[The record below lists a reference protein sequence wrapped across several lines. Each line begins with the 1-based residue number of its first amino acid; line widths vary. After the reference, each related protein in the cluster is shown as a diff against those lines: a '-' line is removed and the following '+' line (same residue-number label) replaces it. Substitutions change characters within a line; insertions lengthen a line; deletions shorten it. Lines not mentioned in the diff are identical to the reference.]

1 MLSRVAASLY
11 WLSRYVERSDGM
23 LRMLKI
29 NYASS
34 QDTLQEFTWEPVI
47 RIFSSP
53 EEDAAEKLENDSRNV
68 LKYMVTG
75 KNNANSVFNIITLAR
90 ENARSVQDHITKD
103 LWQCLNEYYHTVKDP
118 KLERSLLREDPISV
132 LDVLIKQVMLYYGT
146 VEITMERGEGR
157 SFMNIGKYLERAIQS
172 VDILDT
178 KFGSISDN
186 PDLLTDTT
194 YWKHLLLSLGGYEL
208 YLKTYREGF
217 EAENVLEQVVL
228 NNDFPRSVIYSVN
241 NIQRYFDRLKN
252 NSNMEDF
259 REMSFQIGRLQSHI
273 KYSSVRSIRQEG
285 LHIFLTQIRSE
296 LYGIANSL
304 NTACS
309 NSTFTCPPFT
319 VTDPSGFTILP

>member
-1 MLSRVAASLY
+1 MLSRVAASFY
-11 WLSRYVERSDGM
+11 WLSRYIERSDGM

-34 QDTLQEFTWEPVI
+34 QDTVQEFTWEPVI
-47 RIFSSP
+47 RIFAVSDG
-53 EEDAAEKLENDSRNV
+53 EETVKLENDSRAV

-75 KNNANSVFNIITLAR
+75 KSNSNSILNIITLAR
-90 ENARSVQDHITKD
+90 ENARGVQEHITKD
-103 LWQCLNEYYHTVKDP
+103 LWQCLNEYYHAVKDP
-118 KLERSLLREDPISV
+118 RLEKSLQREDPISI

-178 KFGSISDN
+178 KFGSINDN

-217 EAENVLEQVVL
+217 EASNILEQVVL

-241 NIQRYFDRLKN
+241 NIQRYFERLKN
-252 NSNMEDF
+252 DSNVDDY
-259 REMSFQIGRLQSHI
+259 REMSFKIGRLQSRI
-273 KYSSVRSIRQEG
+273 KYSSVKTIEKEG
-285 LHIFLTQIRSE
+285 LHLFLTQIRSE
-296 LYGIANSL
+296 LYGIGNSL
-304 NTACS
+304 NEHYFA
-309 NSTFTCPPFT
+309 NS
-319 VTDPSGFTILP
+319 

>member
-1 MLSRVAASLY
+1 MLSRVAASFY
-11 WLSRYVERSDGM
+11 WLSRYIERSDGM

-34 QDTLQEFTWEPVI
+34 QDTIQEFTWAPVI
-47 RIFSSP
+47 RIFAGP
-53 EEDAAEKLENDSRNV
+53 VEEDAESLENNSRAV

-75 KNNANSVFNIITLAR
+75 KNNPNSILNIITLAR
-90 ENARSVQDHITKD
+90 ENARGVQEHIPKD
-103 LWQCLNEYYHTVKDP
+103 LWQCLNEYYHTVKDARVE
-118 KLERSLLREDPISV
+118 KALQREDPIGV

-146 VEITMERGEGR
+146 AEITMERGEGR

-178 KFGSISDN
+178 KFGSVSDN
-186 PDLLTDTT
+186 PDLLTDTS

-217 EAENVLEQVVL
+217 EASNILEQVVL

-252 NSNMEDF
+252 NSNVEDY
-259 REMSFQIGRLQSHI
+259 RELSFQIGRLQSRI
-273 KYSSVRSIRQEG
+273 KYSSVKSIEQDG
-285 LHIFLTQIRSE
+285 LHLYLTQVRKD
-296 LYGIANSL
+296 LYGIGNAL
-304 NTACS
+304 NEHYFAHS
-309 NSTFTCPPFT
+309 
-319 VTDPSGFTILP
+319 

>member
-1 MLSRVAASLY
+1 MLSRVAASFY
-11 WLSRYVERSDGM
+11 WLSRYIERSDGM

-34 QDTLQEFTWEPVI
+34 QDTVQEFTWEPVI
-47 RIFSSP
+47 RIFAGLSK
-53 EEDAAEKLENDSRNV
+53 AEADKLDNDSRSV

-75 KNNANSVFNIITLAR
+75 KSNPNSILNIITLAR
-90 ENARSVQDHITKD
+90 ENARGVQEHITKD

-118 KLERSLLREDPISV
+118 RVERSLQREDPIGV

-178 KFGSISDN
+178 KFSSISDN

-252 NSNMEDF
+252 DINVDTF
-259 REMSFQIGRLQSHI
+259 RDMSFQIGRLQSRI

-285 LHIFLTQIRSE
+285 LHVFLTQIRSE
-296 LYGIANSL
+296 LYGVGNSL
-304 NTACS
+304 NEYYFA
-309 NSTFTCPPFT
+309 NS
-319 VTDPSGFTILP
+319 

>member
-11 WLSRYVERSDGM
+11 WLSRYVERSDGI

-34 QDTLQEFTWEPVI
+34 QDTVQEFTWEPVI
-47 RIFSSP
+47 RIFAGHD
-53 EEDAAEKLENDSRNV
+53 EETEKLGNNSRAV
-68 LKYMVTG
+68 IKYMVTG
-75 KNNANSVFNIITLAR
+75 KNNPNSILNIITLAR
-90 ENARSVQDHITKD
+90 ENARGVQEHITKD
-103 LWQCLNEYYHTVKDP
+103 LWQCLNEYYHTVKDSRLDNAI
-118 KLERSLLREDPISV
+118 KREDPIST

-157 SFMNIGKYLERAIQS
+157 SFMNIGKYLERGIQS

-178 KFGSISDN
+178 KFGSIDDN

-217 EAENVLEQVVL
+217 EAGNVLEQVVL

-241 NIQRYFDRLKN
+241 HIQRYFERLKDEGN
-252 NSNMEDF
+252 IDNF
-259 REMSFQIGRLQSHI
+259 RELSFYIGRLQSHI
-273 KYSSVRSIRQEG
+273 KYSSVKSIKEEG
-285 LHIFLTQIRSE
+285 LHTFLTQIRSE
-296 LYGIANSL
+296 LFGIGDALNNHYFANS
-304 NTACS
+304 
-309 NSTFTCPPFT
+309 
-319 VTDPSGFTILP
+319 

>member
-11 WLSRYVERSDGM
+11 WQSRYIERSDGM

-34 QDTLQEFTWEPVI
+34 QDAIQEFTWEPVL
-47 RIFSSP
+47 RIFAGGD
-53 EEDAAEKLENDSRNV
+53 EDEKISETDSRAV

-75 KNNANSVFNIITLAR
+75 KNNFNSVVNIITQAR
-90 ENARSVQDHITKD
+90 ENARGVQEHITKD
-103 LWQCLNEYYHTVKDP
+103 LWQCLNEYYHTVKDT
-118 KLERSLLREDPISV
+118 KLERALQREDPISV
-132 LDVLIKQVMLYYGT
+132 LDILIKQVMLYYGT

-241 NIQRYFDRLKN
+241 NIQRYFERLQN
-252 NSNMEDF
+252 DSNMDDF
-259 REMSFQIGRLQSHI
+259 REMSFKIGRLQSRI
-273 KYSSVRSIRQEG
+273 KYSSVRTIRQEG
-285 LHIFLTQIRSE
+285 LHAFLTQIRSE
-296 LYGIANSL
+296 LYGIADSL
-304 NTACS
+304 NKHYFA
-309 NSTFTCPPFT
+309 NS
-319 VTDPSGFTILP
+319 

>member
-1 MLSRVAASLY
+1 MLSRVAASFY
-11 WLSRYVERSDGM
+11 WLSRYIERSDGM

-34 QDTLQEFTWEPVI
+34 QDTVQEFTWEPVI
-47 RIFSSP
+47 RIFAGID
-53 EEDAAEKLENDSRNV
+53 ETEIDKLENDSRAV

-75 KNNANSVFNIITLAR
+75 KNNPNSILNIITLAR
-90 ENARSVQDHITKD
+90 ENARGVQEHISKD
-103 LWQCLNEYYHTVKDP
+103 LWQCLNEYYHTVKDSR
-118 KLERSLLREDPISV
+118 LERSLQREDPIGV

-146 VEITMERGEGR
+146 AEITMERGEGR

-178 KFGSISDN
+178 KFSSVSDN

-217 EAENVLEQVVL
+217 EAENVLEQVAL

-241 NIQRYFDRLKN
+241 NIHRYFDRLKN
-252 NSNMEDF
+252 DSNVDTF
-259 REMSFQIGRLQSHI
+259 REMSFQIGRLQSRI
-273 KYSSVRSIRQEG
+273 KYSSVRSIRAEG
-285 LHIFLTQIRSE
+285 LHLFLTQTRNE
-296 LYGIANSL
+296 LHGIGNSL
-304 NTACS
+304 NEYYFA
-309 NSTFTCPPFT
+309 NS
-319 VTDPSGFTILP
+319 

>member
-1 MLSRVAASLY
+1 
-11 WLSRYVERSDGM
+11 M

-34 QDTLQEFTWEPVI
+34 QDAIQEFTWEPVI
-47 RIFSSP
+47 RIFAGLDDD
-53 EEDAAEKLENDSRNV
+53 EGDNLGNDSRAV
-68 LKYMVTG
+68 LKYMVMG
-75 KNNANSVFNIITLAR
+75 KSNSNSVLNIITLAR
-90 ENARSVQDHITKD
+90 ENARSVQEHITKD
-103 LWQCLNEYYHTVKDP
+103 LWQCLNEYYHTVKDN
-118 KLERSLLREDPISV
+118 KLERALQREDPISV

-241 NIQRYFDRLKN
+241 NIQRYFERLQN
-252 NSNMEDF
+252 DSNMDDF
-259 REMSFQIGRLQSHI
+259 RDMTFKIGRLQSRI
-273 KYSSVRSIRQEG
+273 KYSSVKTIRQEG
-285 LHIFLTQIRSE
+285 LHAFLTQIRGE
-296 LYGIANSL
+296 LYGVADALNEHYFANS
-304 NTACS
+304 
-309 NSTFTCPPFT
+309 
-319 VTDPSGFTILP
+319 

>member
-1 MLSRVAASLY
+1 MLSRVAASFY
-11 WLSRYVERSDGM
+11 WLSRYIERSDGM

-34 QDTLQEFTWEPVI
+34 QDTVQEFTWEPVI
-47 RIFSSP
+47 RLYSEADSV
-53 EEDAAEKLENDSRNV
+53 ETKKLQNDSRAV

-75 KNNANSVFNIITLAR
+75 KENSNSILNIITLAR
-90 ENARSVQDHITKD
+90 ENARGVQEHITKD

-118 KLERSLLREDPISV
+118 RLEKALQRDDPISV

-178 KFGSISDN
+178 KFGSINDN

-208 YLKTYREGF
+208 YIRTYREGF
-217 EAENVLEQVVL
+217 EASNILEQVVL

-241 NIQRYFDRLKN
+241 NIQRYFDRLKTE
-252 NSNMEDF
+252 SNLDDF
-259 REMSFQIGRLQSHI
+259 REMSFRIGRLQSRI
-273 KYSSVRSIRQEG
+273 KYSSVKSIEQEG
-285 LHIFLTQIRSE
+285 LHVFLTQIRSE
-296 LYGIANSL
+296 LYGIANAL
-304 NTACS
+304 NEHYFA
-309 NSTFTCPPFT
+309 NS
-319 VTDPSGFTILP
+319 

>member
-1 MLSRVAASLY
+1 MLSRVAASFY
-11 WLSRYVERSDGM
+11 WLSRYIERSDGM

-34 QDTLQEFTWEPVI
+34 QDTVQEFTWEPVM
-47 RIFSSP
+47 RIFAGL
-53 EEDAAEKLENDSRNV
+53 DAVEAEKLENDSRSV

-75 KNNANSVFNIITLAR
+75 KSNPNSILNIITLAR
-90 ENARSVQDHITKD
+90 ENARGVQEHITKD
-103 LWQCLNEYYHTVKDP
+103 LWQCLNEYYHTVKDVR
-118 KLERSLLREDPISV
+118 LERALHREDPIGV

-157 SFMNIGKYLERAIQS
+157 AFMNIGKYLERAIQS

-178 KFGSISDN
+178 KFSSISDN

-252 NSNMEDF
+252 DSNADDY
-259 REMSFQIGRLQSHI
+259 REMSFQIGRLQSRI
-273 KYSSVRSIRQEG
+273 KYSSVKSIKQDG
-285 LHIFLTQIRSE
+285 LHLFLTQIRSE
-296 LYGIANSL
+296 LYGVGNSL
-304 NTACS
+304 NQHYFA
-309 NSTFTCPPFT
+309 NS
-319 VTDPSGFTILP
+319 